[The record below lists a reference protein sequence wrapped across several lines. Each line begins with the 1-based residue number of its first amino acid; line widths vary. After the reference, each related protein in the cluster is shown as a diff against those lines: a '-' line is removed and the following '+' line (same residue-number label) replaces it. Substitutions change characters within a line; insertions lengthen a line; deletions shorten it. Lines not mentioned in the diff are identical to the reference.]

1 MADDALECA
10 LRVLRHRDRSLDEVE
25 RHLQARGFSEH
36 ERAQAIATLQRT
48 GLVDDSRY
56 AEARAASLAARG
68 AGNELIRYELA
79 EAGVSSELVEEA
91 LERLEPEVT
100 RARRIVVSR
109 GGGRKT
115 ARYLSGKGFANA
127 VVRAAVAEESED
139 ELG

>member
-10 LRVLRHRDRSLDEVE
+10 LRALRHRDRSIGQID
-25 RHLQARGFSEH
+25 RHLEARGFSKSD
-36 ERAQAIATLQRT
+36 RGQAIATLIRT

-56 AEARAASLAARG
+56 AETRAASLAARG

-79 EAGVSSELVEEA
+79 EARVSSELVEEV

-100 RARRIVVSR
+100 RARRIVLSR
-109 GGGRKT
+109 GGGPRT
-115 ARYLSGKGFANA
+115 ARYLSGKGFADA
-127 VVRAAVAEESED
+127 VVRTAIAEESED

>member
-10 LRVLRHRDRSLDEVE
+10 LRALRHRERSLDQVD
-25 RHLQARGFSEH
+25 RHLQARGFSEA
-36 ERAQAIATLQRT
+36 ERGQAIATLVRT
-48 GLVDDSRY
+48 GLVDDIRY
-56 AEARAASLAARG
+56 AEARAGSLAGRG

-79 EAGVSSELVEEA
+79 EAGVSSELVEDA

-109 GGGRKT
+109 GGGGKA
-115 ARYLSGKGFANA
+115 ARYLSAKGFPDA
-127 VVRAAVAEESED
+127 VVRTAVAEESED